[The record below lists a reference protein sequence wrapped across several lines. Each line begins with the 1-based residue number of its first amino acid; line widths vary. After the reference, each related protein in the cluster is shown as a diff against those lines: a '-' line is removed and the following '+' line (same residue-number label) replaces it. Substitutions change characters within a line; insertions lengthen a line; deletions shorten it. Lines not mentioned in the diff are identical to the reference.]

1 MPSSL
6 LLLYTALAVAG
17 LVFLIVRLKVTAFVA
32 LILASLFTG
41 LAAGM
46 EPARIMKAFQ
56 DGVGAVLASIAMII
70 GLGTILGK
78 MLAESGGAQIISEKL
93 IAFFGPARLQW
104 AFLLIALVVG
114 IPVFF
119 GVGLVL
125 LVPILHAVATQHKLP
140 LLCLGLP
147 MVAGLSAAHGFI
159 PPHPGPIAAI
169 EILGANLGKTI
180 LYSLPIALVTA
191 IAAGPLFTRFL
202 RRETL
207 EVTGQLPVPS
217 TTTPAARPSF
227 GLTVFAV
234 ILPILLMT
242 ASTLADIWFAD
253 AKTTTSAAG
262 AVLPNSQSSI
272 FNLRSALNLLGNP
285 ILALTV
291 GCIFSWLTL
300 ARRLGRAAILKFS
313 EESLAPIAVII
324 LVVGAG
330 AGFSRVLIESG
341 VGKAVSEIA
350 TRWNLPIIPMG
361 FVLASLIRVATGSA
375 TVAITTTA
383 GLMLPITQAA
393 PGANLELLVLSMGAG
408 SLILSHVNDGGFWL
422 VKEYLNL
429 TVPQALRTWTVLET
443 ILALVGF
450 GCVLLLDLVF

>member
-1 MPSSL
+1 
-6 LLLYTALAVAG
+6 
-17 LVFLIVRLKVTAFVA
+17 
-32 LILASLFTG
+32 
-41 LAAGM
+41 
-46 EPARIMKAFQ
+46 
-56 DGVGAVLASIAMII
+56 
-70 GLGTILGK
+70 
-78 MLAESGGAQIISEKL
+78 
-93 IAFFGPARLQW
+93 
-104 AFLLIALVVG
+104 
-114 IPVFF
+114 
-119 GVGLVL
+119 
-125 LVPILHAVATQHKLP
+125 
-140 LLCLGLP
+140 

-180 LYSLPIALVTA
+180 LYSLPVALVTA

-217 TTTPAARPSF
+217 TTTQAARPSF
-227 GLTVFAV
+227 GLTVFAI

-242 ASTLADIWFAD
+242 ASTFADIWFAD
-253 AKTTTSAAG
+253 AKTEPSSARVG
-262 AVLPNSQSSI
+262 GPNLQSSI
-272 FNLRSALNLLGNP
+272 FNLQSALHLLGNP

-443 ILALVGF
+443 ILAVVGF
-450 GCVLLLDLVF
+450 GCVLVLDLAF